1 VLGSPDPED
10 TELAGVRQG
19 CQDQFATAQGVRL
32 VAVGTR
38 IAGGGDLGVA
48 MRVKAITL
56 QSGKSGAGRGSGF
69 ECAAEARL
77 VSIALG

>member
-1 VLGSPDPED
+1 MAWD
-10 TELAGVRQG
+10 A
-19 CQDQFATAQGVRL
+19 
-32 VAVGTR
+32 
-38 IAGGGDLGVA
+38 DLG
-48 MRVKAITL
+48 MGSKAITL